1 MNKQKP
7 YIFIIDVT
15 ARSPKGVKA
24 LNSKLRGVGIADVPN
39 ARFVLEQRAI
49 EQVKLAY
56 QEKYPGVPMQFSA
69 RSTRIE
75 QQFLIVEG
83 LEAEPEPTTPNEK
96 QDEQTEK

>member
-1 MNKQKP
+1 MSKQKP
-7 YIFIIDVT
+7 YIFIIDIT
-15 ARSPKGVKA
+15 ARSPKGIKA
-24 LNSKLRGVGIADVPN
+24 LNSKLRGVGVADVPN
-39 ARFVLEQRAI
+39 ARLVLEQRAI

-69 RSTRIE
+69 KSTRIE

-83 LEAEPEPTTPNEK
+83 LEAEPEAQTKK

>member
-1 MNKQKP
+1 MSKQKP

-39 ARFVLEQRAI
+39 ARLVLEQRAI

-69 RSTRIE
+69 KSTRIE

-83 LEAEPEPTTPNEK
+83 LEAESEPEA
-96 QDEQTEK
+96 QTENKHE

>member
-39 ARFVLEQRAI
+39 ARLVLEQRAI

-69 RSTRIE
+69 KSTRIE
-75 QQFLIVEG
+75 QDFLIVEG
-83 LEAEPEPTTPNEK
+83 LEADPEAQTEK
-96 QDEQTEK
+96 QDEKTEK

>member
-1 MNKQKP
+1 MSKQKP

-15 ARSPKGVKA
+15 ARSPKGIKA

-39 ARFVLEQRAI
+39 ARLVLEQRAI

-69 RSTRIE
+69 KSTRIE

-83 LEAEPEPTTPNEK
+83 LEAEPEAQNEK

>member
-1 MNKQKP
+1 MSNQKP

-15 ARSPKGVKA
+15 GKSPKGVKA
-24 LNSKLRGVGIADVPN
+24 LNSKLRGVGVADVPN
-39 ARFVLEQRAI
+39 ARLVLEQRAI

-69 RSTRIE
+69 KSTRID

-83 LEAEPEPTTPNEK
+83 LEPETQPENKYE
-96 QDEQTEK
+96 TEH

>member
-1 MNKQKP
+1 MSKQKP
-7 YIFIIDVT
+7 YIFIIDIT
-15 ARSPKGVKA
+15 ARSPKGIKA
-24 LNSKLRGVGIADVPN
+24 LNSKLRGVGVADVPN
-39 ARFVLEQRAI
+39 ARLVLEQRAI

-69 RSTRIE
+69 KSTRIE

-83 LEAEPEPTTPNEK
+83 LEAEPEAQNEK

>member
-1 MNKQKP
+1 MSKQKP

-15 ARSPKGVKA
+15 AKSPKGVKA
-24 LNSKLRGVGIADVPN
+24 LNSKLRGVGVADVPN
-39 ARFVLEQRAI
+39 ARLVLEQRAI

-69 RSTRIE
+69 KSTRIE

-83 LEAEPEPTTPNEK
+83 LEADPET
-96 QDEQTEK
+96 QTENQHE

>member
-1 MNKQKP
+1 MSKQKP

-15 ARSPKGVKA
+15 ARSPKEVKA

-39 ARFVLEQRAI
+39 ARLVLEQRAI

-69 RSTRIE
+69 KSTRIE

-83 LEAEPEPTTPNEK
+83 LEAEPEAQPEN
-96 QDEQTEK
+96 QDE